1 MKNIVKPTYKFL
13 SSQTTKLQVNKCIL
27 NSFLLA
33 RKPRTLT
40 QSSMPATHN

>member
-1 MKNIVKPTYKFL
+1 MKNIVKPTYEFI

-27 NSFLLA
+27 DSFLS
-33 RKPRTLT
+33 REPRAPA